1 MSKDTILVTGATGK
15 TGSATVAA
23 LLEKGLGV
31 RAMARK
37 HDARSDVLSALGAE
51 VVLGDFHDLRSI
63 RSAVDGVRGAYFCY
77 PPQGTH
83 LVDATA
89 VLAIAAR
96 DAGVETVVNM
106 SQITARQDAPSPLSR
121 QHWQSER
128 VLDWAGVGAVHI
140 AATFFVENLFLFG
153 AETMA
158 GQGKLYLPYGDE
170 MHAPVSADDLGLVVA
185 TVLAEPAQH
194 HGNRYVIPGP
204 ELLSIRDMATE
215 LSAAI
220 GTRVEYVD
228 VPREAWLELLE
239 GVEGISPSLVEHLG
253 HVADDHKS
261 GVFRE
266 RNTLVHEITGKPAEP
281 FAQSVRR
288 LASAFG
294 LSTAA

>member
-1 MSKDTILVTGATGK
+1 VE
-15 TGSATVAA
+15 VA
-23 LLEKGLGV
+23 EHNLG
-31 RAMARK
+31 
-37 HDARSDVLSALGAE
+37 
-51 VVLGDFHDLRSI
+51 SI
-63 RSAVDGVRGAYFCY
+63 RAAIDGVRGAYFCY

-89 VLAIAAR
+89 VFAIAAR

-106 SQITARQDAPSPLSR
+106 SQITAREHAPSPLSR

-128 VLDWAGVGAVHI
+128 VLDWAAVGAVHI

-153 AETMA
+153 AQTMA

-170 MHAPVSADDLGLVVA
+170 RHAPVSAEDLGEVIA
-185 TVLAEPAQH
+185 AILADPGPH
-194 HGNRYVIPGP
+194 RGKRYVITGP
-204 ELLSIRDMATE
+204 ELLSIGDMASE
-215 LSAAI
+215 LSTAI
-220 GTRVEYVD
+220 GTGVEYVD
-228 VPREAWLELLE
+228 VPREAWLELLQ
-239 GVEGISPSLVEHLG
+239 GVDGMSPSLVEHLG
-253 HVADDHKS
+253 HVADDHKN

-266 RNTLVHEITGKPAEP
+266 RNTLVHEITGRPAEP